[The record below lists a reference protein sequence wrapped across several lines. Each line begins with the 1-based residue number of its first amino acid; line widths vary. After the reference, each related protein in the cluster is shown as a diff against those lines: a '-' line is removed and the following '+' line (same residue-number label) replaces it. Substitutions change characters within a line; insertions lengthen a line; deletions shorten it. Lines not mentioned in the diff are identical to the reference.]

1 VTPPGRPPWW
11 PEGEHWP
18 PRGHRRGPPRGVVR
32 YLALAG
38 LVWLA
43 FSALIGVVAGEAVA
57 HGAGW
62 VAGALLLGV
71 GCLAVVSGLRG
82 PRWRVGHRLRELS
95 EAARRLE
102 ATDARRRTFLAEL
115 AHELR
120 TPLAVVR
127 AQTEAIA
134 DGVYPGDAEHL
145 APVLEAT
152 GAMEALVADLRT
164 LAESEA
170 GALSLDRG
178 PLAVEDLLAETAAA
192 HRGEADAARV
202 RLAVEAAPGLP
213 PVDGDAARLRRV
225 LGNLVGNAI
234 THTSAGGSVVVAARR
249 SGQQVAVSVSDTGEG
264 MEPALAERA
273 FERFVKAPG
282 SRGSGLGLSIA
293 KDIVEAHGGE
303 IRLESRPGAGTT
315 VTLTLPVA

>member
-1 VTPPGRPPWW
+1 MRVAAFAGLAWLALTVLLATFVGAAAA
-11 PEGEHWP
+11 H
-18 PRGHRRGPPRGVVR
+18 GHGWYAALLILLLLVGMAAVSGGRRGRGWGVR
-32 YLALAG
+32 QR
-38 LVWLA
+38 
-43 FSALIGVVAGEAVA
+43 
-57 HGAGW
+57 
-62 VAGALLLGV
+62 LG
-71 GCLAVVSGLRG
+71 
-82 PRWRVGHRLRELS
+82 ELS

-152 GAMEALVADLRT
+152 SSMEALVADLRT

-170 GALSLDRG
+170 GALTLDRA
-178 PLAVEDLLAETAAA
+178 PVAVDELLVDAAAA
-192 HRGEADAARV
+192 HQGEAATAGV
-202 RLAVEAAPGLP
+202 RLEMERSEPPPLP
-213 PVDGDAARLRRV
+213 AIDGDAVRLRRV
-225 LGNLVGNAI
+225 LGNLVANAI
-234 THTSAGGSVVVAARR
+234 AHTPRGGAVTLRAAPEGGR
-249 SGQQVAVSVSDTGEG
+249 VTISVSDTGAG
-264 MEPALAERA
+264 MEPEIAEHA

-293 KDIVEAHGGE
+293 KDIVDAHGGE
-303 IRLESRPGAGTT
+303 IRLESSPGAGTT
-315 VTLTLPVA
+315 VRLSLPVA